1 MGRKRRLSAGI
12 LAIAA
17 AISFAA
23 CGDTDDGGA
32 PTLADPSVTGREVST
47 EFLTILQ
54 NADVDALDRFLAD
67 GFQLQRTDG
76 TGATK
81 ADYLLNPAQVNDFM
95 LGETVIGVQDDDVLT
110 VRWTVTVDSV
120 INGQPAGTTEAPR
133 ISTYVWDEG
142 RWRLVSHANFNALP

>member
-17 AISFAA
+17 AMSFAA
-23 CGDTDDGGA
+23 CGDNDDAGA
-32 PTLADPSVTGREVST
+32 PTLADPSVTGRELST

-54 NADVDALDRFLAD
+54 DADLDALDRFLAD

-81 ADYLLNPAQVNDFM
+81 AEYLQNPAQVNDFVV
-95 LGETVIGVQDDDVLT
+95 GETVIGVQDDDVLT

-120 INGQPAGTTEAPR
+120 INGQPTGKAEAPR

-142 RWRLVSHANFNALP
+142 RWRLVSHANFNAIP